1 MPRNRLLPSNIRKVG
16 NAKDL
21 FSGAAGVTFGL
32 LQDDVVVAGS
42 GLKKVNDT
50 KQPEETKTTYTDEDG
65 KAKPWREAVPGPVGD
80 LFGRVAGAKGTS
92 LDPATHVESEK
103 GGNLKNLADHEV
115 AEAPWS
121 VAERAV
127 ALRFDHPR
135 ATVLVLVLG

>member
-1 MPRNRLLPSNIRKVG
+1 MFRGRQARGES
-16 NAKDL
+16 
-21 FSGAAGVTFGL
+21 AAGVTFGL

-92 LDPATHVESEK
+92 LDPATHVEQLVE
-103 GGNLKNLADHEV
+103 GDGRLARFVMV
-115 AEAPWS
+115 A
-121 VAERAV
+121 RASRIV
-127 ALRFDHPR
+127 PAHLTLR
-135 ATVLVLVLG
+135 